1 MRIPFSGIFAN
12 LMHSAYIVI
21 PVYVALYLFWKV
33 LKRTKFVK
41 PAEADIW
48 SGKAALDAE
57 IWPERLPKNFL
68 EKIWFWIA

>member
-1 MRIPFSGIFAN
+1 MSQYYLMVLIAPFLFFGWKFA
-12 LMHSAYIVI
+12 
-21 PVYVALYLFWKV
+21 K
-33 LKRTKFVK
+33 KTKFVK

-57 IWPERLPKNFL
+57 VWPEQVPRNTL